1 MYDFFLFSVH
11 FSAKFLGIFSPY
23 SCLPLSPAEGGIAE
37 VGLEIISYAQQQLA
51 EFQGG
56 A

>member
-23 SCLPLSPAEGGIAE
+23 SCLPQSPAEGGLAG
-37 VGLEIISYAQQQLA
+37 GLEIIAYAQLQLA